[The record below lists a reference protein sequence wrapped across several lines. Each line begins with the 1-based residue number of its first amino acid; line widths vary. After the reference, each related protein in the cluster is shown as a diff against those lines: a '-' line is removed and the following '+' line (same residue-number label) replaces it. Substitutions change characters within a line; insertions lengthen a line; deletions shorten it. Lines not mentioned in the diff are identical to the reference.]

1 MEFQRTEMAAQQQE
15 ALDAQARNMLR
26 LTAPPLAWAVRAEMM
41 RENLSQV
48 DDYFREFVREE
59 GVQSIFLID
68 KENKVVLATNR
79 KLETQPADQVVSHSI
94 QDAESVLI
102 EKSDATLRMGVPI
115 MSFNEK
121 MGILVVDYE
130 PLTNTD

>member
-15 ALDAQARNMLR
+15 ALDAQSRDMLH
-26 LTAPPLAWAVRAEMM
+26 LTAPPLAWAVRGEMM

-59 GVQSIFLID
+59 GVLSIFLID

-79 KLETQPADQVVSHSI
+79 KLETQPADQVVSQAI

-102 EKSDATLRMGVPI
+102 EKLDSTLRMGVPI

-121 MGILVVDYE
+121 IGVLVLDYE
-130 PLTNTD
+130 PLSYAD